1 MQPAM
6 EKVKNIAK
14 HFVITKEDIKQRLP
28 ITTWLPKYNLQK
40 FQGDLIAGLTVG
52 IMVVPQSLA
61 FATFAGLPPHYGL
74 YTAFAPGILYLF
86 LGSAK
91 DMNVGPTVISSLLT
105 KRYNMSGSPLGAS
118 CLALFTGLILTL
130 MGMFK
135 LGFVVKFIP
144 ASVITGFVSAA
155 AFTIAIGQL
164 KGLFGHKNAPR
175 TFYGRIYHFFT
186 NLKNTNGW
194 DAGIGLISLAFLL
207 TLQFISKKK
216 LTRPDD
222 KAPRWKMI
230 GFKVMKFIC
239 VAKSALICVIATIAA
254 FGLYQ
259 SGHKGYTLPGELPAG
274 MPEFSFP
281 IRTVEDPKS
290 NTTIST
296 MEYVKDFGAGLIILP
311 MILFI
316 EDVSIAKAL
325 GRQNKYNVDA
335 SQELYAVGLG
345 NLFGS
350 LFGGYPVTGSF
361 SRSAVNSMSGA
372 ATTFSGI
379 ITSGVVL
386 LALAFLTPVFFYI
399 PMAALAAMVMAAV
412 INMIDFSAPKK
423 IWKINKIDIIPY
435 IISFLGT
442 FYELEVGVL
451 GGSAVSLLIM
461 LFREV
466 KPRQQV
472 INTRGSA
479 YGTVKVKGG
488 IWYPGTESLVN
499 TFQTMIKDNPSLKV
513 IRLDLEKVYEF
524 DYTVIYGLQTAATDL
539 EINNVALKFV
549 NVNEKRVRD
558 VIINAGC
565 GEMIEMDIED
575 VEAGKLELMMDTNMD
590 EISIEDQEKMAIVH

>member
-1 MQPAM
+1 M
-6 EKVKNIAK
+6 
-14 HFVITKEDIKQRLP
+14 FDTKTRI
-28 ITTWLPKYNLQK
+28 
-40 FQGDLIAGLTVG
+40 F
-52 IMVVPQSLA
+52 A
-61 FATFAGLPPHYGL
+61 F
-74 YTAFAPGILYLF
+74 
-86 LGSAK
+86 
-91 DMNVGPTVISSLLT
+91 
-105 KRYNMSGSPLGAS
+105 
-118 CLALFTGLILTL
+118 
-130 MGMFK
+130 
-135 LGFVVKFIP
+135 
-144 ASVITGFVSAA
+144 
-155 AFTIAIGQL
+155 
-164 KGLFGHKNAPR
+164 
-175 TFYGRIYHFFT
+175 
-186 NLKNTNGW
+186 
-194 DAGIGLISLAFLL
+194 FLL
-207 TLQFISKKK
+207 
-216 LTRPDD
+216 
-222 KAPRWKMI
+222 
-230 GFKVMKFIC
+230 
-239 VAKSALICVIATIAA
+239 
-254 FGLYQ
+254 
-259 SGHKGYTLPGELPAG
+259 
-274 MPEFSFP
+274 
-281 IRTVEDPKS
+281 
-290 NTTIST
+290 
-296 MEYVKDFGAGLIILP
+296 
-311 MILFI
+311 
-316 EDVSIAKAL
+316 
-325 GRQNKYNVDA
+325 
-335 SQELYAVGLG
+335 
-345 NLFGS
+345 
-350 LFGGYPVTGSF
+350 
-361 SRSAVNSMSGA
+361 
-372 ATTFSGI
+372 GI

-499 TFQTMIKDNPSLKV
+499 TFQTMIKDNPSLKM

-565 GEMIEMDIED
+565 GEMIEMDIDD

-590 EISIEDQEKMAIVH
+590 EISMEDQEKMAIVH